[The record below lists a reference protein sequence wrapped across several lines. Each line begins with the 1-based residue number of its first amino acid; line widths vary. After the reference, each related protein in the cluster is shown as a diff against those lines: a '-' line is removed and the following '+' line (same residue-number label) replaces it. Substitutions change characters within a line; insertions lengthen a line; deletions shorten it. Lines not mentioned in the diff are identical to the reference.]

1 MKKILL
7 AAVAFVACSVATVS
21 AQSVEW
27 GIKAG
32 LNLSNVTHVDDAKMK
47 PSVNAGVFA
56 NFMVIDDILNI
67 QPEVLYSRQGWKL
80 KEGDVDVYGRLNYI
94 NIPVLAKL
102 NIIDNLTLDLG
113 PQFGF
118 LLDAKTKAKADG
130 ETVKVDID
138 GAKNFDVSFAMG
150 ASYRIIPALD
160 VYARYNLGLTKVF
173 DTDGDKI
180 KNSVIQIGVGFWM

>member
-7 AAVAFVACSVATVS
+7 AAAAFVMCSVATVS
-21 AQSVEW
+21 AQPFDW

-32 LNLSNVTHVDDAKMK
+32 LNLATITNADDAKMK
-47 PSVNAGVFA
+47 PSINVGVFA
-56 NFMVIDDILNI
+56 NFMVIEDLLDI
-67 QPEVLYSRQGWKL
+67 QPEVLYSRQGWKD
-80 KEGDVDVYGRLNYI
+80 GDFYGRLNYL

-102 NIIDNLTLDLG
+102 HIIDNLTLDLG

-118 LLDAKTKAKADG
+118 LLNAKGKEKVNGD
-130 ETVKVDID
+130 TVKGDID

-173 DTDGDKI
+173 DLGGDKN
-180 KNSVIQIGVGFWM
+180 KNSVIQIGVGYWW